1 MAGKQQST
9 STQQFVEI
17 DSIRDGVVVLKSGG
31 LRRVLMVSGINFDLK
46 TEEEQAM
53 IIGSYQS
60 FLNTLDFTLQF
71 FIHSRKLNTEEYLGF
86 LKERREQEGNEL
98 LRTQIDEYSEF
109 IRSFVEA
116 NAIMEKAF
124 FVVVPYDFISAAAVS
139 AALPI
144 PDFLKFWKTK
154 SMEVEKRAVSAD
166 LESKI
171 GQITQRTEQVAGGLR
186 QIGLRA
192 VPLNTEETIEFF
204 YNLYNP
210 EAVEVKKL
218 KIAEEY

>member
-1 MAGKQQST
+1 MAEKQQST

-17 DSIRDGVVVLKSGG
+17 DAIHDGVIVLKSGG

-71 FIHSRKLNTEEYLGF
+71 FVHSRKLNTEEYLGF
-86 LKERREQEGNEL
+86 LKERREKEDNAL
-98 LRTQIDEYSEF
+98 LRTQIDEYAEF
-109 IRSFVEA
+109 IRSFVEM

-124 FVVVPYDFISAAAVS
+124 FVVVPYDFISAATIS

-154 SMEVEKRAVSAD
+154 SMEVEKKAVSAD

-171 GQITQRTEQVAGGLR
+171 QQIGQRTEQVAGGLR

-192 VPLNTEETIEFF
+192 VPLNAEETIEFF

-218 KIAEEY
+218 KIAGEY